1 MDLVLTRLAEQIP
14 VALLIIVFVVLWTRD
29 QNKQQM
35 AKDAARDKAQELRDN
50 SIQASMDKRDEL
62 MRQFWSVQ
70 QVSNREV
77 LERLAASVEK
87 VAGKLDEH
95 DQKVDVAII
104 KLEQRTTPR
113 SGRGVKA

>member
-1 MDLVLTRLAEQIP
+1 MEIALTRLAEQIP
-14 VALLIIVFVVLWTRD
+14 VALLIIFFVILWTRD
-29 QNKQQM
+29 QNKQQSTREL
-35 AKDAARDKAQELRDN
+35 ARDEAQKLRDN

-95 DQKVDVAII
+95 DQKVDVAINRI
-104 KLEQRTTPR
+104 EKQTTPR
-113 SGRGVKA
+113 GRGVKA